1 MKIGIT
7 GAEGTIGSVL
17 RKGLSNKYKII
28 SFTLQTQDF
37 ESVQMDLSNNNEIKG
52 KFEGLDALIHL
63 AADPRPEAS
72 WESVKK
78 NNLEATYNVYN
89 EVKNAGVK
97 KIIFASTNHTQHGD
111 TLLTTPETLDLKKN
125 KILSLENNT
134 NPDSLYAVSK
144 LFGEDLGKYFSEQ
157 HKIKFIGLRIGW
169 IVKGDD
175 PTIMCGTPSED
186 YLRSM
191 YLSHRDCIQ
200 AFERALESS
209 RDFLIAYA
217 ISNNSTKVFDLKE
230 TSRTLNFYPEDDS
243 ENYFMNVK
251 YNN

>member
-17 RKGLSNKYKII
+17 RKGLSKKYKII

-37 ESVQMDLSNNNEIKG
+37 ESVQIDLSNNNEIKG

-63 AADPRPEAS
+63 AADPRPEAT
-72 WESVKK
+72 WETIKK
-78 NNLEATYNVYN
+78 NNIEATFNVYN
-89 EVKNAGVK
+89 EVKNAGIK

-111 TLLTTPETLDLKKN
+111 TLLSTPETLDLKKN

-200 AFERALESS
+200 VFERALESS
-209 RDFLIAYA
+209 RNYLIAYA
-217 ISNNSTKVFDLKE
+217 ISNNSRKVFDLKE
-230 TSRTLNFYPEDDS
+230 TSRTLDFYPADDS

-251 YNN
+251 

>member
-17 RKGLSNKYKII
+17 RKGLSKKYKII

-37 ESVQMDLSNNNEIKG
+37 ESVQVDLSNNNEIKG
-52 KFEGLDALIHL
+52 KFEDLYTLIHL
-63 AADPRPEAS
+63 AADPRPDAS

-78 NNLEATYNVYN
+78 NNIEATYNVYN

-111 TLLTTPETLDLKKN
+111 TLLTTPETLDPKKN

-200 AFERALESS
+200 VFERALESS
-209 RDFLIAYA
+209 RNYLIAYA
-217 ISNNSTKVFDLKE
+217 ISNNSRKVFDLKE
-230 TSRTLNFYPEDDS
+230 TSRTLDFYPADDS

-251 YNN
+251 

>member
-17 RKGLSNKYKII
+17 RKGLSKKYKII

-37 ESVQMDLSNNNEIKG
+37 ESVQVDLSNNNEIKG

-111 TLLTTPETLDLKKN
+111 TLLSTPETLDLKKN

-191 YLSHRDCIQ
+191 YLSHRDCIRV
-200 AFERALESS
+200 FERALESS
-209 RDFLIAYA
+209 RNYLIAYA
-217 ISNNSTKVFDLKE
+217 ISNNSRKVFDLKE
-230 TSRTLNFYPEDDS
+230 TSRTLDFYLADDS

-251 YNN
+251 

>member
-37 ESVQMDLSNNNEIKG
+37 ESVQIDLSNNNEIKG

-111 TLLTTPETLDLKKN
+111 TLLSTPETLDLKKN

-209 RDFLIAYA
+209 KDFLIAYA

-230 TSRTLNFYPEDDS
+230 TSRALNFYPEDDS

-251 YNN
+251 

>member
-1 MKIGIT
+1 M
-7 GAEGTIGSVL
+7 
-17 RKGLSNKYKII
+17 
-28 SFTLQTQDF
+28 
-37 ESVQMDLSNNNEIKG
+37 
-52 KFEGLDALIHL
+52 

-78 NNLEATYNVYN
+78 NNIEATFNVYN

-200 AFERALESS
+200 VFERALESS
-209 RDFLIAYA
+209 RNYLIAYA
-217 ISNNSTKVFDLKE
+217 ISNNSRKVFDLKE

-251 YNN
+251 

>member
-17 RKGLSNKYKII
+17 KNGLSNKYKII
-28 SFTLQTQDF
+28 AFTLQTQDF
-37 ESVQMDLSNNNEIKG
+37 ESVQIDLSNNNEIKG

-134 NPDSLYAVSK
+134 NPDSLYAI
-144 LFGEDLGKYFSEQ
+144 E
-157 HKIKFIGLRIGW
+157 
-169 IVKGDD
+169 
-175 PTIMCGTPSED
+175 
-186 YLRSM
+186 
-191 YLSHRDCIQ
+191 
-200 AFERALESS
+200 
-209 RDFLIAYA
+209 IA
-217 ISNNSTKVFDLKE
+217 D
-230 TSRTLNFYPEDDS
+230 
-243 ENYFMNVK
+243 
-251 YNN
+251 

>member
-17 RKGLSNKYKII
+17 RKGLSKKYKII

-37 ESVQMDLSNNNEIKG
+37 ESVQVDLSNNNEIKG

-78 NNLEATYNVYN
+78 NNIEATFNVYN

-251 YNN
+251 

>member
-1 MKIGIT
+1 MNINELINN
-7 GAEGTIGSVL
+7 GSIEL
-17 RKGLSNKYKII
+17 
-28 SFTLQTQDF
+28 
-37 ESVQMDLSNNNEIKG
+37 
-52 KFEGLDALIHL
+52 
-63 AADPRPEAS
+63 
-72 WESVKK
+72 KK
-78 NNLEATYNVYN
+78 NNIEATFNVYN

-111 TLLTTPETLDLKKN
+111 TLLTNPETLDLKKN
-125 KILSLENNT
+125 RILSLENNT

-251 YNN
+251 

>member
-37 ESVQMDLSNNNEIKG
+37 ESVQMDLSNNNEIKV

-111 TLLTTPETLDLKKN
+111 TLLSTPETLDLKKN

-251 YNN
+251 

>member
-111 TLLTTPETLDLKKN
+111 TLLSTPETLDLKKN

-243 ENYFMNVK
+243 ENYFMNMK
-251 YNN
+251 

>member
-37 ESVQMDLSNNNEIKG
+37 ESLQIDLSNNNEIKG
-52 KFEGLDALIHL
+52 KFEGLDALLHL

-72 WESVKK
+72 WESIKK
-78 NNLEATYNVYN
+78 NNIEATFNVYN

-169 IVKGDD
+169 ILKGDA

-186 YLRSM
+186 YL
-191 YLSHRDCIQ
+191 
-200 AFERALESS
+200 
-209 RDFLIAYA
+209 
-217 ISNNSTKVFDLKE
+217 
-230 TSRTLNFYPEDDS
+230 
-243 ENYFMNVK
+243 
-251 YNN
+251 

>member
-1 MKIGIT
+1 M
-7 GAEGTIGSVL
+7 
-17 RKGLSNKYKII
+17 
-28 SFTLQTQDF
+28 
-37 ESVQMDLSNNNEIKG
+37 SNNNEIKG

-111 TLLTTPETLDLKKN
+111 TLLTTPETLNLKKN
-125 KILSLENNT
+125 KMLSLENNT

-191 YLSHRDCIQ
+191 YLSHSDYIPV
-200 AFERALESS
+200 FERALESS
-209 RDFLIAYA
+209 RNYLIAYA
-217 ISNNSTKVFDLKE
+217 ISNYSRKVFDLKE

-251 YNN
+251 

>member
-111 TLLTTPETLDLKKN
+111 TLLSTPETLDLKKN

-251 YNN
+251 

>member
-17 RKGLSNKYKII
+17 RKGLSKKYKII

-37 ESVQMDLSNNNEIKG
+37 ESVQIDLSNNNEIKG

-111 TLLTTPETLDLKKN
+111 TLLSTPETLDLKKN

-191 YLSHRDCIQ
+191 YLSHHDCIQ
-200 AFERALESS
+200 VFERALESS
-209 RDFLIAYA
+209 RNYLIAYA

-251 YNN
+251 

>member
-37 ESVQMDLSNNNEIKG
+37 ESVQMDLSNNNQIKG

-251 YNN
+251 

>member
-1 MKIGIT
+1 MRIGIT
-7 GAEGTIGSVL
+7 GAEGTIGGVL

-111 TLLTTPETLDLKKN
+111 TLLSTPETLDLKKN

-251 YNN
+251 

>member
-1 MKIGIT
+1 M
-7 GAEGTIGSVL
+7 
-17 RKGLSNKYKII
+17 
-28 SFTLQTQDF
+28 
-37 ESVQMDLSNNNEIKG
+37 
-52 KFEGLDALIHL
+52 

-72 WESVKK
+72 WESIKK
-78 NNLEATYNVYN
+78 NNIEATFNVYN

-191 YLSHRDCIQ
+191 YLSHSDCIQ
-200 AFERALESS
+200 VFERALESS
-209 RDFLIAYA
+209 RNYLIAYA
-217 ISNNSTKVFDLKE
+217 ISNNSRKVFDLKE

-251 YNN
+251 

>member
-17 RKGLSNKYKII
+17 RKGLSKKYKII

-37 ESVQMDLSNNNEIKG
+37 ESVQIDLSNNNEIKG

-78 NNLEATYNVYN
+78 NNIEATFNVYN

-251 YNN
+251 

>member
-111 TLLTTPETLDLKKN
+111 TLLSTPETLDLKKN

-209 RDFLIAYA
+209 KDFLIAYA

-251 YNN
+251 

>member
-17 RKGLSNKYKII
+17 RKGLSKKYNII

-37 ESVQMDLSNNNEIKG
+37 ESVQVDLSNNNEIKG

-72 WESVKK
+72 WQSVKK
-78 NNLEATYNVYN
+78 NNIEATFNVYN

-200 AFERALESS
+200 VFERALESS
-209 RDFLIAYA
+209 RNYLIAYA
-217 ISNNSTKVFDLKE
+217 ISNNSRKVFDLKE

-251 YNN
+251 

>member
-1 MKIGIT
+1 MFAYHLNSNKADIGIT
-7 GAEGTIGSVL
+7 ANTSPSLVGRRTPLFSEALHLIGPSKSFLQGGTTV
-17 RKGLSNKYKII
+17 
-28 SFTLQTQDF
+28 
-37 ESVQMDLSNNNEIKG
+37 
-52 KFEGLDALIHL
+52 A
-63 AADPRPEAS
+63 
-72 WESVKK
+72 
-78 NNLEATYNVYN
+78 
-89 EVKNAGVK
+89 
-97 KIIFASTNHTQHGD
+97 
-111 TLLTTPETLDLKKN
+111 
-125 KILSLENNT
+125 
-134 NPDSLYAVSK
+134 LYAVSK

-209 RDFLIAYA
+209 KDYLIAYA
-217 ISNNSTKVFDLKE
+217 ISNNSRKVFDLKE

-251 YNN
+251 

>member
-1 MKIGIT
+1 M
-7 GAEGTIGSVL
+7 
-17 RKGLSNKYKII
+17 
-28 SFTLQTQDF
+28 
-37 ESVQMDLSNNNEIKG
+37 G
-52 KFEGLDALIHL
+52 KCE
-63 AADPRPEAS
+63 
-72 WESVKK
+72 K
-78 NNLEATYNVYN
+78 NNIEATFNVYN

-200 AFERALESS
+200 VFERALESS
-209 RDFLIAYA
+209 RNYLIAYA
-217 ISNNSTKVFDLKE
+217 ISNNSRKVFDLKE

-243 ENYFMNVK
+243 ENYFIK
-251 YNN
+251 

>member
-17 RKGLSNKYKII
+17 RNGLSNKYKII

-37 ESVQMDLSNNNEIKG
+37 ETVQVDLSNNNEIKG

-111 TLLTTPETLDLKKN
+111 TLLSTPETLDLKKN

-209 RDFLIAYA
+209 RDYLIAYA
-217 ISNNSTKVFDLKE
+217 ISNNSRKVFDLKE
-230 TSRTLNFYPEDDS
+230 SSRSLNFYPEDDS

-251 YNN
+251 

>member
-17 RKGLSNKYKII
+17 RKGLSKKYKII

-37 ESVQMDLSNNNEIKG
+37 ESVQVDLSNNNEIKG

-63 AADPRPEAS
+63 AADPRPDAS

-78 NNLEATYNVYN
+78 NNIEATFNVYN

-125 KILSLENNT
+125 KILSLENNP

-157 HKIKFIGLRIGW
+157 QKIKFIGLRIGW

-175 PTIMCGTPSED
+175 PTIMFGTPSED

-191 YLSHRDCIQ
+191 YLRHSDCIQ
-200 AFERALESS
+200 VFERALE
-209 RDFLIAYA
+209 
-217 ISNNSTKVFDLKE
+217 
-230 TSRTLNFYPEDDS
+230 
-243 ENYFMNVK
+243 
-251 YNN
+251 

>member
-17 RKGLSNKYKII
+17 RKGLSDKYKII

-52 KFEGLDALIHL
+52 KFEGLDAIIHL
-63 AADPRPEAS
+63 AADPRPEAP

-111 TLLTTPETLDLKKN
+111 TLLSTPETLDLKKN
-125 KILSLENNT
+125 RILSLENNT

-144 LFGEDLGKYFSEQ
+144 LFGEDLGKFFSEQ

-209 RDFLIAYA
+209 RDYLIAYA
-217 ISNNSTKVFDLKE
+217 ISNNSRKVFDLKE
-230 TSRTLNFYPEDDS
+230 TSRALNFYPEDDS

-251 YNN
+251 

>member
-37 ESVQMDLSNNNEIKG
+37 ESVQIDLSNNNEIKG

-111 TLLTTPETLDLKKN
+111 TLLSTPETLDLKKN

-230 TSRTLNFYPEDDS
+230 TSRALNFYPEDDS

-251 YNN
+251 

>member
-17 RKGLSNKYKII
+17 RKGLSKKYKII

-37 ESVQMDLSNNNEIKG
+37 ESVQIDLSNNNEIKG

-78 NNLEATYNVYN
+78 NNIEATFNVYN

-111 TLLTTPETLDLKKN
+111 TLSTTPETLYLKKN

-209 RDFLIAYA
+209 RDYLIAYA

-251 YNN
+251 

>member
-251 YNN
+251 

>member
-1 MKIGIT
+1 M
-7 GAEGTIGSVL
+7 
-17 RKGLSNKYKII
+17 
-28 SFTLQTQDF
+28 
-37 ESVQMDLSNNNEIKG
+37 G
-52 KFEGLDALIHL
+52 KC
-63 AADPRPEAS
+63 
-72 WESVKK
+72 KK
-78 NNLEATYNVYN
+78 NNIEATFNVYN

-251 YNN
+251 